1 MPWAA
6 LWIAHFSLQ
15 CSPRVCAAARA
26 RYPNPNP
33 NQEYV
38 QRLERELKAR
48 GGDLAA
54 LKAADAPDGSDEAD
68 QAHNLII

>member
-1 MPWAA
+1 MHCMSSLAT
-6 LWIAHFSLQ
+6 FSLH
-15 CSPRVCAAARA
+15 ARS
-26 RYPNPNP
+26 
-33 NQEYV
+33 QEYV

>member
-1 MPWAA
+1 
-6 LWIAHFSLQ
+6 
-15 CSPRVCAAARA
+15 
-26 RYPNPNP
+26 
-33 NQEYV
+33 V

-54 LKAADAPDGSDEAD
+54 LKAPDAPDGSDEGD